1 MRNDRSVVTS
11 LLATTVR
18 FTWREAKSRTNRR
31 KHGVDFE
38 TAARVFADPF
48 HVMEQDRIEDGER
61 RWQTVGRA
69 HGITLRL
76 AAHTVTEDDEDDEDG
91 RPVERIHIISARK
104 ADRKESR
111 R

>member
-1 MRNDRSVVTS
+1 MM
-11 LLATTVR
+11 AVR
-18 FTWREAKSRTNRR
+18 VTWRKAKSRTNRR

-48 HVMEQDRIEDGER
+48 HVMEQDRIEDGEL

-69 HGITLRL
+69 HGITLL
-76 AAHTVTEDDEDDEDG
+76 LVAHTVTEDDEDG

-104 ADRKESR
+104 ADRSER
-111 R
+111 RRYDEQAR